1 MKGGIFVKRSI
12 TAWVVTVIVILLLYL
27 GAVALFA
34 NRIHPTILG
43 MPFLYAWYVLVP
55 LLNPVALGLLYIYD
69 RRHNPQNDPIHW
81 TEGS

>member
-1 MKGGIFVKRSI
+1 MKRSVV
-12 TAWVVTVIVILLLYL
+12 AWLFAVVVILLLYL

-43 MPFLYAWYVLVP
+43 MPFLYFWYVLVP
-55 LLNPVALGLLYIYD
+55 LLNPIILGLLYVYD

-81 TEGS
+81 TGGN